1 MTNVLFS
8 ELELPQKLQQSITAM
23 GFETAT
29 PVQAKTIPIIRTGVD
44 VIAKSQ
50 TGTGKTVAF
59 AIPMLERI
67 DTTEQKN
74 TVQVLILCPTR
85 ELAQQAGDEIRKL
98 AQFMPGIFPVEVY
111 GGTNMEKQFIQL
123 RRANLVIGTPGRVM
137 DHLRRKTLKLKNLK
151 AVVLDEADEMLN
163 MGFKEDIATILQSAP
178 MERQTV
184 LFSATMPPA
193 IMALTSQFQKNPQTV
208 EIDRGQVTIQNIDQ
222 SWVDLP
228 KGSKDDALIMLLE
241 YHKPKRALVFCNTKK
256 MVDELVSN
264 LNAHGFPA
272 EGLHGDLNQAQ
283 RTKVMNGFKSGNV
296 SILVATDVAARG
308 IDVNDLDYVFNYDI
322 PMTTEYYVHR
332 IGRTGRAGKSG
343 CAITL
348 CSGKRQIYIMRDMAR
363 AVKSEIRQEKL
374 PTSAQLKDLDW
385 ERDIAVVE
393 EMLSCEQK
401 NVHAKMVSELVSRG
415 HSLENIAAAGLAMR
429 FPLKERKII
438 ANINT
443 AGSDTG
449 KSSERTAS
457 RPGREFDNHGFQDI
471 KIDIGSESRVAPNH
485 FIGAITERT
494 GLVGKEIGKIKI
506 DTDHSLVGVPANK
519 VDLVL
524 EAMDGCKICGQRV
537 TISKMAAKKDGRDS
551 FNRKPGRFNKP
562 RASKFGSA
570 HSGKYAKKT
579 SK

>member
-8 ELELPQKLQQSITAM
+8 ELELPQKLQQSITVM

-178 MERQTV
+178 LERQTV

-193 IMALTSQFQKNPQTV
+193 ILALTSQFQKNPQTV

-256 MVDELVSN
+256 MVDELVLN
-264 LNAHGFPA
+264 LNNHGFPA

-283 RTKVMNGFKSGNV
+283 RTKVMGGFKSGSV
-296 SILVATDVAARG
+296 AILVATDVAARG

-385 ERDIAVVE
+385 ERDIAIVE
-393 EMLSCEQK
+393 EMLSREQK
-401 NVHAKMVSELVSRG
+401 NVHTKMVQELLNRG
-415 HSLENIAAAGLAMR
+415 HSIESIAAVGLAMR
-429 FPLKERKII
+429 FPIKERKII

-443 AGSDTG
+443 SSD
-449 KSSERTAS
+449 SSKQAERAVS

-519 VDLVL
+519 IDSVL

-537 TISKMAAKKDGRDS
+537 SIVKMAAKKDGRDS
-551 FNRKPGRFNKP
+551 AGRKPGRLNKP
-562 RASKFGSA
+562 RASKFGAS
-570 HSGKYAKKT
+570 HSSSKYAKKT